1 MAHVNNYLQSLLEYL
16 RRQRPDVN
24 ARLFT
29 ALLLCLVTGERNLLI
44 RTEEDDI
51 ADVAVA
57 AMNVR
62 NTLSR
67 TVMTQDNHH

>member
-1 MAHVNNYLQSLLEYL
+1 MPGRDVNGYLRSLLEYL

-29 ALLLCLVTGERNLLI
+29 ALFLCLVAGERNLLV

-51 ADVAVA
+51 ADVATA

-62 NTLSR
+62 EIVLPHKS
-67 TVMTQDNHH
+67 